1 MIYVSH
7 CIQQKD
13 GRGDEEQWCACVF
26 FSVPFV
32 LACDQWIEIG
42 FEKVMEQNP
51 D

>member
-1 MIYVSH
+1 M
-7 CIQQKD
+7 
-13 GRGDEEQWCACVF
+13 F

-51 D
+51 DWIKWRVQDGNKKIKKV